1 MMGRAGIVRGKRGV
15 AGGFMLA
22 RDPGT
27 LTVLEIIDAV
37 DRCHKIMLYYFRHAW
52 PTMLLA
58 VIITGTIFFSK
69 FFTAWLIVKG
79 LGVDAGVW
87 EVISIQI
94 LITLAVYFCPTPGAS
109 GVSELGAAVLMASI
123 VPVES
128 LMIYVVLWRGIVAYI
143 AISLGSM
150 VMLRSIGKE
159 AVTVDTDEANLIEKE
174 IALSGKEA

>member
-1 MMGRAGIVRGKRGV
+1 
-15 AGGFMLA
+15 
-22 RDPGT
+22 
-27 LTVLEIIDAV
+27 
-37 DRCHKIMLYYFRHAW
+37 
-52 PTMLLA
+52 
-58 VIITGTIFFSK
+58 
-69 FFTAWLIVKG
+69 LIVKG

-87 EVISIQI
+87 EVIFIQI

-109 GVSELGAAVLMASI
+109 GVSELGSAVLMASI

-128 LMIYVVLWRGIVAYI
+128 LMLYVVLWRGIVAYI

-174 IALSGKEA
+174 IALSGKDA